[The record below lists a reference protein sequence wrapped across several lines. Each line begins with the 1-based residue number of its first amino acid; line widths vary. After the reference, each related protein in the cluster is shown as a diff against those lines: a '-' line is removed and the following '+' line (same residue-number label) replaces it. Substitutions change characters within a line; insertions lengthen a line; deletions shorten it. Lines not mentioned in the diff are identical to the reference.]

1 MLAINNNSTD
11 GVRGRRF
18 TNYFKGKNI
27 GVIIAFIVLC
37 TVLSIAS
44 PVFLSLENIL
54 KLSRQAV
61 WFAIMGFGMTFVIG
75 MGGIDL
81 SIGSTLAMCGL
92 LLADMML
99 AGVNIYLSIVIVL
112 LLGAFIGFI
121 NGIIIAKMG
130 IADFIATLAV
140 MSITRGLVMVYSKGL
155 PIYGL
160 RFAEFQFIGQGY
172 LGPVPVPIIWA
183 LIILVICFY
192 LMYRTK
198 FGRYTLSIGSN
209 AEAAKLVGIN
219 IPKIKIMVYSL
230 MGLLAAVAG
239 VILTSRLEAAMP
251 EAGEGYELDVIAA
264 TVIGGTS
271 MAGGKASIVGTAIGA
286 LLMAV
291 VRNGLNLLNVNT
303 FWHQVVIGTIILIA
317 VIIDKLST
325 KSINR

>member
-1 MLAINNNSTD
+1 MLAINNTPSAGAGKRKFID
-11 GVRGRRF
+11 
-18 TNYFKGKNI
+18 YFKGKNI
-27 GVIIAFIVLC
+27 GVFIAFIVLC
-37 TVLSIAS
+37 IVLSIAS
-44 PVFLSLENIL
+44 PVFLKLDNIL

-99 AGVNIYLSIVIVL
+99 AGVNIYLAIVIVL
-112 LLGAFIGFI
+112 LVGAFIGFI
-121 NGIIIAKMG
+121 NGLIIAKVG

-160 RFAEFQFIGQGY
+160 RFPEFQFVGQGY
-172 LGPVPVPIIWA
+172 LGPIPVPIIWA
-183 LIILVICFY
+183 LMIMGICFY

-219 IPKIKIMVYSL
+219 IPKIKIIVYSL
-230 MGLLAAVAG
+230 MGLLAAAAG

-271 MAGGKASIVGTAIGA
+271 MAGGKASIIGTAIGA
-286 LLMAV
+286 LMMAT

-303 FWHQVVIGTIILIA
+303 FWHQVVIGVIILIA